1 MLISPLP
8 SLKLKVSNEYKL
20 IVLFLLT
27 LMKNKFSRLFPDLHK
42 ITTDRSII
50 SHIVLRLLTLPVQ
63 YAEQVL

>member
-8 SLKLKVSNEYKL
+8 SLKLKVNNEYKL

-50 SHIVLRLLTLPVQ
+50 SHIVLRLLTLPAQ